1 MDAQPC
7 RVTNLML
14 THDTIL
20 ALAIHGDQGARRSLI
35 EHLTPVVWSMCRQL
49 DPDPEDACQEI
60 WEKVLRALPRFDPAG
75 PASVKTWVARITH
88 RHLIDRHRRRKVRGI
103 SVDAEEELY
112 TTVAPRPELGRLEG
126 ALTQLPDVQRRV
138 VILHHV
144 HGFALED
151 IADEEG
157 VPVGTIKSR
166 LHRARARLMEILGGP

>member
-1 MDAQPC
+1 MWTTPLSPQLASG
-7 RVTNLML
+7 TL
-14 THDTIL
+14 L
-20 ALAIHGDQGARRSLI
+20 ALAIEGDPEARRSLI
-35 EHLTPVVWSMCRQL
+35 ESLSPVVWSICRQL

-88 RHLIDRHRRRKVRGI
+88 RHLVDRHRRRKVRGI
-103 SVDAEEELY
+103 AVDPDDELSVSV
-112 TTVAPRPELGRLEG
+112 TPRPELGRLEG
-126 ALTQLPDVQRRV
+126 ALAQLPDVHRRV

-144 HGFALED
+144 HGVALED
-151 IADEEG
+151 IAEEEG

>member
-1 MDAQPC
+1 
-7 RVTNLML
+7 ML
-14 THDTIL
+14 TTDTLL
-20 ALAIHGDQGARRSLI
+20 ALAIDGDPGARSSLI
-35 EHLTPVVWSMCRQL
+35 QQLAPVVWSMCRQL

-60 WEKVLRALPRFDPAG
+60 WEKVLRALPRFDTAG

-103 SVDAEEELY
+103 NVDPEDEQLS

-126 ALTQLPDVQRRV
+126 ALAQLPDVHRRV

-144 HGFALED
+144 HGVALED
-151 IADEEG
+151 IAEEEG

-166 LHRARARLMEILGGP
+166 LHRARARLVEILGGP

>member
-1 MDAQPC
+1 
-7 RVTNLML
+7 ML
-14 THDTIL
+14 THDTML
-20 ALAIHGDQGARRSLI
+20 MLAIDGDPDARRSLI
-35 EHLTPVVWSMCRQL
+35 EHLAPVVWSMSRQL

-88 RHLIDRHRRRKVRGI
+88 RHLVDRHRRRKVRGI
-103 SVDAEEELY
+103 SVDAEENLF
-112 TTVAPRPELGRLEG
+112 TTATPRPELGRLEG
-126 ALTQLPDVQRRV
+126 ALALLPEAQRRV
-138 VILHHV
+138 VYLHHV
-144 HGFALED
+144 HGLALED